1 MAGRKKSWWEYIT
14 EPLLGGLGGG
24 LAAPLID
31 PLIDW
36 MGLGPEPPPQPKAP
50 EQNTAV
56 DLLAQKADRERQRR
70 AAMQQYSTMNQGNTD
85 VARALERIRNKW
97 S

>member
-1 MAGRKKSWWEYIT
+1 MAKKNPYKKSWWEYLVDPMMSGVGMGFV
-14 EPLLGGLGGG
+14 EPLIG
-24 LAAPLID
+24 
-31 PLIDW
+31 W